1 MALLARQR
9 GRLPPRAPP
18 PHPSPRD
25 ARPRPSL
32 LLRPTPS
39 LSGGAQGRN
48 AHVADFLLFHEP
60 GAAPHAELPGAP
72 RPRNVRQIEVRSL
85 RELYRRKIGL
95 NVSLDSGKIKDLKVT
110 NGHVFERHIPPST
123 YSHWAFGD
131 VDVVYGDLGRFLTG
145 PALAYDVLTF
155 RGEDTCD
162 KRTRTLFAGQLTA
175 FANTPRTRALYRS
188 VPGWERAL
196 LAPAFVF
203 LDERLLPAHA
213 MRKQP
218 GDVALLIAQL
228 TDRFGQAAGS
238 RTRVLWAEGRLLL
251 LSGGCVLGEA
261 ALLHL
266 NKLKFTHYNRSLAFD
281 PDGFAFDARGGV
293 VPLASGPQEHR
304 DALARLRR
312 GELASCCRGGPR

>member
-1 MALLARQR
+1 
-9 GRLPPRAPP
+9 
-18 PHPSPRD
+18 
-25 ARPRPSL
+25 
-32 LLRPTPS
+32 
-39 LSGGAQGRN
+39 
-48 AHVADFLLFHEP
+48 
-60 GAAPHAELPGAP
+60 
-72 RPRNVRQIEVRSL
+72 VRQIEVRSL

-251 LSGGCVLGEA
+251 LSGGWCWA
-261 ALLHL
+261 RRRCSTSTSSSSRTTTA
-266 NKLKFTHYNRSLAFD
+266 RSPSTPTAS
-281 PDGFAFDARGGV
+281 PSTRG
-293 VPLASGPQEHR
+293 A
-304 DALARLRR
+304 
-312 GELASCCRGGPR
+312 ASCPSPPARRSTATPSRGCAAASSRAAAAEGPGDQSLV